1 MPQKQLTWEQQ
12 NRINQVIATIKIEN
26 MPITQQAYEN
36 LVALE
41 TGEKTV
47 EEIIAD
53 ITKRHAH
60 NE

>member
-41 TGEKTV
+41 TGEKTI

-53 ITKRHAH
+53 ITRRYAH